1 MNTPPITVGRWR
13 AHALT
18 LLAFVAVAG
27 VGAAQILI
35 DDGIAVWTIALPLVT
50 LLAWVTSLRRA
61 ALVVALG
68 VASWLPVAAILD
80 PERLRVPLWYL
91 NLGLRGGVMLL
102 AISLAAGWRRTLV
115 RHEEMRRVDPA
126 TGLVNA
132 REFFRSVDAELQ
144 RALRYEHPFTVVY
157 VCLDAFAQVEQ
168 RQGRAAGSDLLQG
181 AARVVTAATRG
192 SDTVAW
198 VRGGELGVLMPE
210 TGPTAARTVLTRMH
224 DALDAELRR
233 RGVPPSTSFGAVT
246 WIRTEISVDQLLQ
259 RTYQM
264 LYAAQQPG
272 AATRIRHE
280 VLDTADVVL

>member
-1 MNTPPITVGRWR
+1 MKTPPISVARWR
-13 AHALT
+13 ADALT
-18 LLAFVAVAG
+18 LLALVAVAG
-27 VGAAQILI
+27 VGAAQLLI
-35 DDGIAVWTIALPLVT
+35 DDDIAVWTIALPLVT

-68 VASWLPVAAILD
+68 VASWMPEAALLD

-91 NLGLRGGVMLL
+91 NLVLRGSVMLL
-102 AISLAAGWRRTLV
+102 AIALAAGWRRTVV
-115 RHEEMRRVDPA
+115 RHEEVRRLDA
-126 TGLVNA
+126 TTGLANA
-132 REFFRSVDAELQ
+132 REFFRLVDVELQ

-157 VCLDAFAQVEQ
+157 VCLDGFQAVEQ
-168 RQGRAAGSDLLQG
+168 RQGRGAGSALLQ
-181 AARVVTAATRG
+181 AAAQVVADATRG

-210 TGPTAARTVLTRMH
+210 TGPAAARTVLARMRG
-224 DALDAELRR
+224 ALDADLRR
-233 RGVPPSTSFGAVT
+233 RGVTAGTSLGAVT

-272 AATRIRHE
+272 APDRIRHE
-280 VLDTADVVL
+280 VLDTADVLL